1 MNVHHLEYSDSDAT
15 YMEWKGVMTMPV
27 RQYMVKPGDTLLKIA
42 DSHNRS
48 VDAIKETNHL
58 TSNVIYVGQML
69 RIPTDSKPY
78 EVQRGDTLLTIADRF
93 HVPVDELKEENQLRT
108 NLIYVGQQLQIPAGT
123 KRSYREVYTVKAGD
137 TLYQIAKKYS
147 TTVKSLLTLNE
158 LEADS
163 LAIGQKI
170 KIPLYTEVVIR
181 TDRANIRTGPGKGY
195 NIITQ
200 MRAGA
205 RLAVIGIR
213 DSWYKVELYDG
224 TDGWVADSIVTFK
237 VYGDEKPVSRII
249 GYYTLEEGPQL
260 PSSYQS
266 FVSHRPS
273 LSQLALFLFRIS
285 QANPTKIEKFGKF
298 TDKDIAKLVQLA
310 HEQNIKIM
318 PVVHNLLYKRGDTE
332 PSKKVV
338 QTLVSNEENRRA
350 FALNLVKLVE
360 KYNFDGIDID
370 IEDVYIED
378 SEKLSLL
385 YKTIGEEMRK
395 KGYFFSASVPSR
407 ASDEPANPFSDPF
420 DYAAI
425 GSAVDQFIVM
435 LYNEFGWPGSPPGPA
450 VTAGWMDKV
459 MKYAKTR
466 IPPEK
471 LVAAVSVFGFDFN
484 LDKDK
489 STYVTYDMA
498 MKLKKKYNAELKFDE
513 ERKTP
518 YFNYTDE
525 EGNKHE
531 VWFEDKQSI
540 RAKINLADQL
550 GIQGVALWRLG
561 MEDPEMWTMVSDE
574 VVVERTE

>member
-1 MNVHHLEYSDSDAT
+1 
-15 YMEWKGVMTMPV
+15 MPENH
-27 RQYMVKPGDTLLKIA
+27 YMVKPGDTLLSIA
-42 DSHNRS
+42 DSYNRS
-48 VDAIKETNHL
+48 VSDIKDNNAL
-58 TSNVIYVGQML
+58 PSNIIYVGQML
-69 RIPTDSKPY
+69 RIPSDSTAY
-78 EVQRGDTLLTIADRF
+78 EVQRGDTLLTIAERF
-93 HVPVDELKEENQLRT
+93 QIPVEEIKHENQLRT
-108 NLIYVGQQLQIPAGT
+108 NIIYVGQQLDIPNT
-123 KRSYREVYTVKAGD
+123 SNRSYRVEYTVKAGD
-137 TLYQIAKKYS
+137 SLYQIANQYN

-163 LAIGQKI
+163 LAIGQTL
-170 KIPLYTEVVIR
+170 KIPSYTEVVTR

-205 RLAVIGIR
+205 RLAVKGIR

-224 TDGWVADSIVTFK
+224 TEGWVSDSIVEFK

-266 FVSHRPS
+266 FVQHRPS

-298 TDKDIAKLVQLA
+298 TDKEIAKLVQLA
-310 HEQNIKIM
+310 HEQNIKII
-318 PVVHNLLYKRGDTE
+318 PVVHNLLYKKGDTE

-338 QTLVSNEENRRA
+338 QTLVSSEENRRA
-350 FALNLVKLVE
+350 FALNLVKLIE
-360 KYNFDGIDID
+360 KYNFDGVDID

-385 YKTIGEEMRK
+385 YKTIGEEMNK

-407 ASDEPANPFSDPF
+407 ASDEPVNPFSDPF

-425 GSAVDQFIVM
+425 GGAVDQFIVM
-435 LYNEFGWPGSPPGPA
+435 LYNEFGWPGSPAGPA

-498 MKLKKKYNAELKFDE
+498 MKLKKKYKAEVKFDE

-518 YFNYTDE
+518 YFTYTDE
-525 EGNKHE
+525 EGSKHE
-531 VWFEDKQSI
+531 VWFENEESI
-540 RAKINLADQL
+540 RAKVNLADQL

-561 MEDPEMWTMVSDE
+561 MEDPAMWTMISDE